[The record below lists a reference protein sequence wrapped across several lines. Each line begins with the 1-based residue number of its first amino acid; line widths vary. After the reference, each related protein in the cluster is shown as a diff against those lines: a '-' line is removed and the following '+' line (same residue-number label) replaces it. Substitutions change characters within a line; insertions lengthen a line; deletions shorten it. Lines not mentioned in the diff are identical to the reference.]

1 MVVTAHSRRDGHS
14 QFVLPLDPAEF
25 NVPEADDKLHN
36 PDPSRDRRS
45 DKGGSVLTSRG
56 FMNLGCILVL
66 VAGMVALLYGFA
78 LISMRPHWY

>member
-1 MVVTAHSRRDGHS
+1 MSLVVTAHSRRDGHS

-45 DKGGSVLTSRG
+45 DKGGSVLTS
-56 FMNLGCILVL
+56 
-66 VAGMVALLYGFA
+66 
-78 LISMRPHWY
+78 